1 MLHCWLCEEEAG
13 LVDRELPCEG
23 AEREGINGETNRISR
38 CSLLICPARIR
49 VYIYD
54 EGEGNCGTAVCFFFI
69 LHSGY
74 LNVKWKECKKTP
86 KHSSFKK
93 LNPFQERKVMTETCF
108 CFDLWPLGTRA
119 KEIIIFYNIKK
130 KPSIIN
136 ICKTTQRFRQCQIY
150 QLVKFSWLYLKTLKT
165 RIVLFFLIKWKLPLD
180 LSDTRCSPLSWFE
193 LETLCQIKIS
203 YINF

>member
-1 MLHCWLCEEEAG
+1 MEKQTGSHAAPFSSAPLG
-13 LVDRELPCEG
+13 LGFISTMKVK
-23 AEREGINGETNRISR
+23 ETAAQLFASSLFYTQVISM
-38 CSLLICPARIR
+38 SS
-49 VYIYD
+49 
-54 EGEGNCGTAVCFFFI
+54 EK
-69 LHSGY
+69 S
-74 LNVKWKECKKTP
+74 VKNP

-119 KEIIIFYNIKK
+119 KKIIIFKHPK

-150 QLVKFSWLYLKTLKT
+150 QLVKFSLLYLKTLKT

>member
-74 LNVKWKECKKTP
+74 LNVKWKECKKKNKTL
-86 KHSSFKK
+86 F
-93 LNPFQERKVMTETCF
+93 FQKTKSLPRKEGHDGNVLLFWSLTF
-108 CFDLWPLGTRA
+108 RYKS
-119 KEIIIFYNIKK
+119 KENYYFLQHKK

-165 RIVLFFLIKWKLPLD
+165 RIVLFFYQVETSTWSVRHSVFTVVLIWTWD
-180 LSDTRCSPLSWFE
+180 TLSD
-193 LETLCQIKIS
+193 
-203 YINF
+203 